1 MRKLFTLIIGL
12 TLFSSVYG
20 QFYDTTAYIYTYGG
34 IQNDVCNQIKPTYDK
49 GYIMIGTSNSFGC
62 GNTDFYA
69 VKIDSMGNHEWSK
82 SYGGEMNEEGF
93 SVTQTFDK
101 GYAFLGFTDSYG
113 AGGYDVYLVKTDSMG
128 NFQWQRTYGGS
139 DWDFGYSI
147 QQLPDSG
154 FVMCGLTYSY
164 GSGNGNVYVI
174 RTDKNGI
181 ALWQKP
187 VNDTNYYQYSS
198 IGNSVSVIND
208 SLYAIIGNFSPN
220 ADTVAYFILMDGK
233 GAVKKTITY
242 GIKHNLYANSI
253 NKTGDHGFIV
263 FGATDSAEPG
273 KPDEM
278 LLKVDSTGTMQW
290 MQVYASSGYSI
301 GHDALQAPNGT
312 YIAVSTTN
320 AYGLGGYAMRVWQ
333 MDAHGNP
340 LCGPSFGGTGDE
352 QGNSVAIG
360 KNGNVA
366 FAGATNSPGYTVGLN
381 DAYFVQLKKDSVF
394 NIKNYYAFPYK
405 QFKDTTDCTL
415 SVEMQ
420 PEIIPTV
427 KVFPNPI
434 IYSATILIQGITN
447 AKYYFRIYNGTGMC
461 VIQSSPFQPISH
473 GQLIGY
479 LQKGNLANGV
489 YFCEIYNADG
499 IAVAFSKI
507 IME

>member
-174 RTDKNGI
+174 RTDKNGDT
-181 ALWQKP
+181 LWTRAIGSP
-187 VNDTNYYQYSS
+187 SCYSTANA
-198 IGNSVSVIND
+198 ICVEKD
-208 SLYAIIGNFSPN
+208 SLYAIIGNKTNPGSG
-220 ADTVAYFILMDGK
+220 DTNICFLLLDNKGILK
-233 GAVKKTITY
+233 RELTY
-242 GIKHNLYANSI
+242 GGQHNYYGNSI
-253 NKTGDHGFIV
+253 NETIDHGFAIY
-263 FGATDSAEPG
+263 GSSDSITPG
-273 KPDEM
+273 KPDEIM
-278 LLKVDSTGTMQW
+278 IKLDSVGNRKWLQD
-290 MQVYASSGYSI
+290 YNANGI
-301 GHDALQAPNGT
+301 GIGNDVIQAPDGT
-312 YIAVSTTN
+312 YISVGTN
-320 AYGLGGYAMRVWQ
+320 DSYGLGGFKMHMQHLDINGYWMA
-333 MDAHGNP
+333 
-340 LCGPSFGGTGDE
+340 GPSFGASYSDE
-352 QGNSVAIG
+352 DGNSIAFA
-360 KNGNVA
+360 KNGNVM
-366 FAGATNSPGYTVGLN
+366 FAGATNSPLYSVGVFDMYL
-381 DAYFVQLKKDSVF
+381 VRLKKDSIVQ
-394 NIKNYYAFPYK
+394 NYTLSLHQY
-405 QFKDTTDCTL
+405 KDTTSCTL
-415 SVEMQ
+415 GIALQ
-420 PEIIPTV
+420 DNIIPQV
-427 KVFPNPI
+427 KIFPNPMF
-434 IYSATILIQGITN
+434 SSTTLLIQAGMRQQQYSYNLYDVSGKVVLQQVPFQQITHEQYISHVERGDLPSGI
-447 AKYYFRIYNGTGMC
+447 YFFRIINGLGDPVTSGKI
-461 VIQSSPFQPISH
+461 VI
-473 GQLIGY
+473 
-479 LQKGNLANGV
+479 
-489 YFCEIYNADG
+489 E
-499 IAVAFSKI
+499 
-507 IME
+507 